1 MREVQLFTQPD
12 STHLG
17 ECPICF
23 LPLSFEE
30 GKNSLFSCCM
40 ELVCNGCNYAH
51 DVQHGIDACPFCREP
66 SVDSNEE
73 NEKRAMDRVKAN
85 DPAALCQMGTR
96 IYHDGDVD
104 KAIEYWTK
112 SAELGEAQ
120 AHYDLGLI
128 VYRKGG
134 GVREDER
141 KAIYHYENTA
151 IAGHPEAR
159 TNLGVYEWENGRV
172 ERAVKHFIIAANLG
186 EENSMKNVLNLFKAG
201 HITKDDFDATIRT
214 HQAAINATKSAERDF
229 AEVALK
235 GLVDEQHH

>member
-1 MREVQLFTQPD
+1 
-12 STHLG
+12 
-17 ECPICF
+17 
-23 LPLSFEE
+23 
-30 GKNSLFSCCM
+30 M

-51 DVQHGIDACPFCREP
+51 NVQHGSDTCPFCREP

-85 DPAALCQMGTR
+85 DPAVLRQMGAR
-96 IYHDGDVD
+96 LYHDGDVD

-112 SAELGEAQ
+112 GA
-120 AHYDLGLI
+120 DLGDAVANYQLGHS
-128 VYRKGG
+128 YHEGE
-134 GVREDER
+134 GVEKDER
-141 KAIYHYENTA
+141 KAIYHYEKAA

-186 EENSMKNVLNLFKAG
+186 EEYSMKNVLNLFKAG
-201 HITKDDFDATIRT
+201 HITKDDFDATLGT
-214 HQAAINATKSAERDF
+214 HQAAINATKSTERDF